1 LDQIESGEFVQCSF
15 LSFFY
20 AENLVSFSA
29 RPFDP
34 VDASSGTFPC
44 VVHFD
49 RGEFGKKKSL
59 GDKGGNDAV
68 DVVG

>member
-1 LDQIESGEFVQCSF
+1 VFVSKFF
-15 LSFFY
+15 LCR
-20 AENLVSFSA
+20 NLVSFSA

-34 VDASSGTFPC
+34 VDASSGTFAC

-49 RGEFGKKKSL
+49 RGESL
-59 GDKGGNDAV
+59 VDKGRNDAV